1 MVSAP
6 PSAELEPL
14 REGTAAQTDEQD
26 MGMTYEVN
34 SKADHSKELAAYG
47 ERAGYHSAGLHSP
60 GKLGNLCKLKSS

>member
-26 MGMTYEVN
+26 MGMTYEVTARLKICRETTVM
-34 SKADHSKELAAYG
+34 SGLPPREAEQVHLCQRHSK
-47 ERAGYHSAGLHSP
+47 
-60 GKLGNLCKLKSS
+60 